1 MSLPL
6 PQTKLN
12 EVIEYFGV
20 PGLKD
25 FQAFSVIGKKKVEL
39 KKAMASLMPKDPIFA
54 HTGLGVIYI
63 YDNQE
68 QLALSEFKLA
78 YEKSGCGTAQ
88 SMHFA
93 NALFIFGKYQDAIE
107 IYLDVI
113 KNNRNNKELFIQI
126 VKRFTDFCF
135 FDELEKVLE
144 ISYISRELPTNSE
157 SDIADAYQFKEFLDE
172 FSIPKEFYRDIRGS
186 IDRVYYQFF
195 SLPTTSDVTTYLDWD
210 LQSYTFTSDIDSE
223 LFTDIP
229 NAIVDMNDCLQDY
242 LIDVY
247 EKHGIRFGSNE
258 DRITVYFNLVS
269 KDLK

>member
-1 MSLPL
+1 MSSPL

-12 EVIEYFGV
+12 EVIEYFGA

-25 FQAFSVIGKKKVEL
+25 FRAFSLVGKKKVEL
-39 KKAMASLMPKDPIFA
+39 KKAMASLLPKDPIFA

-78 YEKSGCGTAQ
+78 YEKSGGGTAQ

-93 NALFIFGKYQDAIE
+93 NALFIYGKYEDAIE
-107 IYLDVI
+107 IYLEVI
-113 KNNRNNKELFIQI
+113 KNNRNDKNLFVQI
-126 VKRFTDFCF
+126 IKRFSDFCF

-144 ISYISRELPTNSE
+144 ISYISRELPANSE
-157 SDIADAYQFKEFLDE
+157 SDITDAYQLKEFLDT
-172 FSIPKEFYRDIRGS
+172 FGIPKEFYRDIRGS
-186 IDRVYYQFF
+186 IDRVYYEFF
-195 SLPTTSDVTTYLDWD
+195 SLPTTSDVTTYLDWE
-210 LQSYTFTSDIDSE
+210 LQSYTFTSDIDSD
-223 LFTDIP
+223 LLIDIP
-229 NAIVDMNDCLQDY
+229 NTIADMNDCLQD
-242 LIDVY
+242 LLVDVY
-247 EKHGIRFGSNE
+247 EKHGIRFGSNQ